1 MNRIHACIFICL
13 LLLGCLSCAD
23 PPPSVMEL
31 VMPDNGETTEPPD
44 MTTATEEGEKEGE
57 EGAATAAEE
66 PNPGT
71 EKVTD
76 IESPTEIAVIDAIPP
91 PSRVNTSLLAKME
104 AILSVDGEVLS
115 PIPDDVY
122 DLLWGHFTKA
132 GSAAPR
138 QFYTKYIDA
147 DRRTA
152 ARAYRLTTSVSRTG
166 EI

>member
-13 LLLGCLSCAD
+13 LLLCCLSCAD
-23 PPPSVMEL
+23 PPLSVMEL

-91 PSRVNTSLLAKME
+91 PSRVNTSLLAEME

-138 QFYTKYIDA
+138 
-147 DRRTA
+147 
-152 ARAYRLTTSVSRTG
+152 
-166 EI
+166 

>member
-13 LLLGCLSCAD
+13 LLLGCLSCGE
-23 PPPSVMEL
+23 PPTSVMEL
-31 VMPDNGETTEPPD
+31 VMPDNGETTEQLPD
-44 MTTATEEGEKEGE
+44 KMPVTEDEGPTA
-57 EGAATAAEE
+57 E
-66 PNPGT
+66 PNPVAEDVMGI
-71 EKVTD
+71 KP
-76 IESPTEIAVIDAIPP
+76 PTEIVVVNEMP

-152 ARAYRLTTSVSRTG
+152 ARAYRLTTSVS
-166 EI
+166 